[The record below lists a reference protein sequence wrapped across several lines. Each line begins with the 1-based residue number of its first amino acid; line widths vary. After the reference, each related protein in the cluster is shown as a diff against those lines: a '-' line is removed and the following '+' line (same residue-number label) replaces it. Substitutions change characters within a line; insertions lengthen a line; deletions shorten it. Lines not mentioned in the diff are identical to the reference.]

1 LSDVGPLPKA
11 ARLFCENVGH
21 ERQTNNGQPTQRQD
35 EHGAKINQRET
46 EVARNAL
53 KHGLSVSADPISDNV
68 RSLAALL
75 LPVAASDHIA
85 ALAVE
90 AARRII
96 DFDRVRVA
104 HQDFYARLGSS
115 PSPPPVE
122 LTGLE
127 IAAGFNKDL
136 QPPTAPP
143 LTITDLAKHLDKL
156 ARYERRSLSLRERA
170 LRKLAD
176 EMAGERL
183 QNGTE
188 RPDRPPG

>member
-1 LSDVGPLPKA
+1 MSEKRTAANRRNARMSTGPKSTS
-11 ARLFCENVGH
+11 GK
-21 ERQTNNGQPTQRQD
+21 QRS
-35 EHGAKINQRET
+35 
-46 EVARNAL
+46 ARNAL

-75 LPVAASDHIA
+75 SPVEARDHVA

-115 PSPPPVE
+115 PMLTVVE
-122 LTGLE
+122 LTGLAK
-127 IAAGFNKDL
+127 IAAAFNKEL

-156 ARYERRSLSLRERA
+156 ARYERRTLSLRERA
-170 LRKLAD
+170 LGKLAD
-176 EMAGERL
+176 AIAGERL
-183 QNGTE
+183 QNRTE
-188 RPDRPPG
+188 PPGRPL

>member
-1 LSDVGPLPKA
+1 MSDRRTAANRRNSRMSTGPKSTS
-11 ARLFCENVGH
+11 GK
-21 ERQTNNGQPTQRQD
+21 QRS
-35 EHGAKINQRET
+35 
-46 EVARNAL
+46 ARNAR

-75 LPVAASDHIA
+75 LPPAARDHIA

-115 PSPPPVE
+115 PMLTVVE
-122 LTGLE
+122 LTGLAK
-127 IAAGFNKDL
+127 IAAGLIKQL

-143 LTITDLAKHLDKL
+143 LTITDLAEHLDML

-176 EMAGERL
+176 AIAGERL

-188 RPDRPPG
+188 QPDRPPG